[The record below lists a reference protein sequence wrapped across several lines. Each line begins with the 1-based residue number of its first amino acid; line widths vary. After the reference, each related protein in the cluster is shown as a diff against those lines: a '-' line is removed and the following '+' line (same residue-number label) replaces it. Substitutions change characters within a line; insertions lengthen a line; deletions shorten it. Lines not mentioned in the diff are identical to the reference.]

1 MTPFEEP
8 AQADLETRPQVPHAT
23 YRPGVPAGRKPL
35 SGRDILGLVLT
46 ALMMAAG
53 SVSLAVY
60 QWKVRPVDR
69 PEVVTAPAQPE
80 PVAPAVKIEPAPVA
94 VEPSPKPEPVA
105 PVPAFSEEELEARR
119 AEAERLEREAAD
131 KLTKTRAD
139 SAAITDALTGWKKML
154 GTAISSRTAAETAAL
169 ERQAAAA
176 TVESINRSYQEL
188 TSETA
193 QILKTPKPPREAL
206 SGFSP
211 VAKPAKGQEYHFEVR
226 GDRIAFIDIQQL
238 LELVKKDVQIRMR
251 LSGSPRGIQSEVGPV
266 GDFGLAYEI
275 GPMNDM
281 LGGTGVGLKGWEVVP
296 ARDPRGE
303 TVERSAQAL
312 SEFDRTIR
320 RLSPTS
326 ATITMWVY
334 PDGFGTFR
342 IMRDRLHA
350 LGYMVAARPLPE
362 GIPVRGSPM
371 GSISAG
377 Q

>member
-1 MTPFEEP
+1 MNRRYSE
-8 AQADLETRPQVPHAT
+8 
-23 YRPGVPAGRKPL
+23 
-35 SGRDILGLVLT
+35 LT
-46 ALMMAAG
+46 
-53 SVSLAVY
+53 
-60 QWKVRPVDR
+60 
-69 PEVVTAPAQPE
+69 
-80 PVAPAVKIEPAPVA
+80 
-94 VEPSPKPEPVA
+94 
-105 PVPAFSEEELEARR
+105 
-119 AEAERLEREAAD
+119 
-131 KLTKTRAD
+131 
-139 SAAITDALTGWKKML
+139 
-154 GTAISSRTAAETAAL
+154 AETAK
-169 ERQAAAA
+169 
-176 TVESINRSYQEL
+176 
-188 TSETA
+188 
-193 QILKTPKPPREAL
+193 ILKTPKPPREAL

-312 SEFDRTIR
+312 SEFDRAIR
-320 RLSPTS
+320 KLSPSS

-350 LGYMVAARPLPE
+350 LGFMVAARPLPAD
-362 GIPVRGSPM
+362 IPVRGSPM

>member
-1 MTPFEEP
+1 MNPLEEP
-8 AQADLETRPQVPHAT
+8 SQAISETHPPVPHAKF
-23 YRPGVPAGRKPL
+23 RPDTPNGSRPTSSKGV
-35 SGRDILGLVLT
+35 LGLVLT

-53 SVSLAVY
+53 SVSLAVF
-60 QWKVRPVDR
+60 QWVSRSPDR
-69 PEVVTAPAQPE
+69 SE
-80 PVAPAVKIEPAPVA
+80 PVAVSTQAEPVAAPATKVEPAPVA
-94 VEPSPKPEPVA
+94 VEPPPIEPVA
-105 PVPAFSEEELEARR
+105 PLPAYSEEEIAARR
-119 AEAERLEREAAD
+119 QEAERLEREAAENQA
-131 KLTKTRAD
+131 KSQAD
-139 SAAITDALTGWKKML
+139 SSAITDAVTGWKKML
-154 GTAISSRTAAETAAL
+154 GTAVSSRIAAETAAL
-169 ERQAAAA
+169 NRQAAAA
-176 TVESINRSYQEL
+176 TVESMNRRYKEL
-188 TSETA
+188 TAETA
-193 QILKTPKPPREAL
+193 QVLKTPKPPREAL
-206 SGFSP
+206 SGYSP

-320 RLSPTS
+320 RLSPSS

-350 LGYMVAARPLPE
+350 LGFMVAARPLPQD
-362 GIPVRGSPM
+362 IPVRGSPM

>member
-1 MTPFEEP
+1 MIPNEEP
-8 AQADLETRPQVPHAT
+8 VQADPGIRPNVPHT
-23 YRPGVPAGRKPL
+23 SFRPETAAPRSTAPVRGM
-35 SGRDILGLVLT
+35 SGLVIT
-46 ALMMAAG
+46 ALSMAAG
-53 SVSLAVY
+53 SVTLAVF
-60 QWKVRPVDR
+60 QWVAR
-69 PEVVTAPAQPE
+69 PEEPTEPAAFVVHAAPEAPA
-80 PVAPAVKIEPAPVA
+80 AKAEPAPVP
-94 VEPSPKPEPVA
+94 VEPPSPVD
-105 PVPAFSEEELEARR
+105 PVPPVPEFSEEELAARR
-119 AEAERLEREAAD
+119 AEAEKLERQAAAR
-131 KLTKTRAD
+131 KAVAQAD
-139 SAAITDALTGWKKML
+139 SAAITDALTGWKKMM
-154 GTAISSRTAAETAAL
+154 GTAVSSRTASETAAL

-176 TVESINRSYQEL
+176 SVESMNRLYKEL
-188 TSETA
+188 TAETA
-193 QILKTPKPPREAL
+193 KILKTPKPPREAL

-238 LELVKKDVQIRMR
+238 LEQVKKDVQIRMR

-312 SEFDRTIR
+312 SEFDRAIR
-320 RLSPTS
+320 RLSPSS

-342 IMRDRLHA
+342 IMRDRLHS
-350 LGYMVAARPLPE
+350 LGFMVAARPLPE

>member
-1 MTPFEEP
+1 MTPIEEP
-8 AQADLETRPQVPHAT
+8 ARAGIETRPPVPHAIF
-23 YRPGVPAGRKPL
+23 RPNVPTSEKSTRA
-35 SGRDILGLVLT
+35 SGFLGLVFT
-46 ALMMAAG
+46 ALMMATG
-53 SVSLAVY
+53 SVSLALY
-60 QWKVRPVDR
+60 QWLARPVG
-69 PEVVTAPAQPE
+69 PPE
-80 PVAPAVKIEPAPVA
+80 PALVVAQAEPAAPVA
-94 VEPSPKPEPVA
+94 KLEPEPIVIELPPPPEPVA
-105 PVPAFSEEELEARR
+105 PVPAFSEEELAARR
-119 AEAERLEREAAD
+119 AEAERLERQAAAKQARTD
-131 KLTKTRAD
+131 AD
-139 SAAITDALTGWKKML
+139 SAAIRDALTGWKSML
-154 GTAISSRTAAETAAL
+154 GTAVSSRTAAETAAL

-176 TVESINRSYQEL
+176 TVESMKARYKEL
-188 TSETA
+188 TAETA

-296 ARDPRGE
+296 TRDPRGE

-312 SEFDRTIR
+312 SDFDRTIR
-320 RLSPTS
+320 RLSPSS

-350 LGYMVAARPLPE
+350 LGFMVAARPLPE